1 MLPAQTPGAFSI
13 NNQSITLNLRRFIPS
28 AGALISG
35 NGRHTFK
42 HILWQEQDSNLRPHG
57 YEPCELPTAP
67 PYNI

>member
-13 NNQSITLNLRRFIPS
+13 NNQSITLNLRRFSPS

-42 HILWQEQDSNLRPHG
+42 HILWQEQDSNL
-57 YEPCELPTAP
+57 
-67 PYNI
+67 